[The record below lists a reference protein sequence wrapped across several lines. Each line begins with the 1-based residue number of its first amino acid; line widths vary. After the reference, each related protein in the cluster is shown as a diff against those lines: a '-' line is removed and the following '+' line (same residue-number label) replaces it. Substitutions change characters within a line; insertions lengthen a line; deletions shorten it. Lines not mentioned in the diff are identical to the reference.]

1 MKLEVKNIKK
11 SFGKREVLS
20 DITFS
25 AEGGEVIGILGENG
39 CGKSTLLSVMAGV
52 LERGGGS
59 MTLDGEDLFASA
71 RRLREATGYVPQGT
85 TLLEELTA
93 RDNLRLSYDKESL
106 EGELEDG
113 VLKMLGV
120 GSFLKKQVSKLSG
133 GMKKRLSIACCV
145 SSRPP
150 VLLLDEPCA
159 ALDLS
164 CKASILDF
172 IDAHRKEGGIAV
184 LTSHDESEIAV
195 CDRWFIMRDGVLTPY
210 NYDGDVKRLVMNL

>member
-1 MKLEVKNIKK
+1 MKLEIKNIKK

-25 AEGGEVIGILGENG
+25 AKGGEVVGILGENG

-71 RRLREATGYVPQGT
+71 KKLREATGYVPQGT

-93 RDNLRLSYDKESL
+93 RDNLRLSWSKEAL
-106 EGELEDG
+106 ERELEDG

-145 SSRPP
+145 SARPP

-164 CKASILDF
+164 CKTSILDF
-172 IDAHRKEGGIAV
+172 IDAHRKNGGIAV

-195 CDRWFIMRDGVLTPY
+195 CDRWFIMKDGVLTPY
-210 NYDGDVKRLVMNL
+210 DYDGDVKRLVMSL

>member
-1 MKLEVKNIKK
+1 MKLEVTNIKK
-11 SFGKREVLS
+11 SFGRREVLS

-25 AEGGEVIGILGENG
+25 AQGGEVIGILGENG

-71 RRLREATGYVPQGT
+71 KKLRKATGYVPQGT

-93 RDNLRLSYDKESL
+93 RDNLRLSYDKETL
-106 EGELEDG
+106 DRELEDG

-120 GSFLKKQVSKLSG
+120 GTFLKKQVSKLSG

-145 SSRPP
+145 SARPP

-172 IDAHRKEGGIAV
+172 IDAYRKQGGIAV

-195 CDRWFIMRDGVLTPY
+195 CDRWYIMKNGVLTPY
-210 NYDGDVKRLVMNL
+210 DYDGDVKRLVMNL